1 MPACKSC
8 GEEVK
13 FAYGGRCKRC
23 LDLWKRANSGDE
35 EASEELAA
43 LSPEHNANR
52 EALLAKAEELAKVFA
67 TTEMSVP
74 GVVERL
80 GLVSGQ
86 CALGMNIFRDL
97 TAEIRD
103 VVGGRSGAYQRAI
116 KEATDMCILEM
127 RREAHELGADAVI
140 AVDLDFNEITGGG
153 GLFDGKG
160 MMLAVATGTAVKLSA
175 SETTASQ
182 A

>member
-1 MPACKSC
+1 
-8 GEEVK
+8 
-13 FAYGGRCKRC
+13 
-23 LDLWKRANSGDE
+23 
-35 EASEELAA
+35 
-43 LSPEHNANR
+43 
-52 EALLAKAEELAKVFA
+52 
-67 TTEMSVP
+67 MSVP

-116 KEATDMCILEM
+116 KEATEICILEM
-127 RREAHELGADAVI
+127 KREANDLGADAVI

-153 GLFDGKG
+153 GLFGGKG

-175 SETTASQ
+175 RETLASR